1 MNDINRAVRSKAHKG
16 FTASTKTN
24 KNKSHFT
31 RKAVSTAVVMALS
44 VLASES
50 AMAIPCPSAVAGV
63 ISVTGGVTS
72 TCNLATGEALS
83 VTNSGTINGIS
94 TAVTINSSATATSTP
109 T

>member
-1 MNDINRAVRSKAHKG
+1 MNDNNRAVRSKAHKG

-50 AMAIPCPSAVAGV
+50 AMATLSLVPPPSRGW
-63 ISVTGGVTS
+63 SV
-72 TCNLATGEALS
+72 
-83 VTNSGTINGIS
+83 S
-94 TAVTINSSATATSTP
+94 TAACPPLAILPPAKH
-109 T
+109 